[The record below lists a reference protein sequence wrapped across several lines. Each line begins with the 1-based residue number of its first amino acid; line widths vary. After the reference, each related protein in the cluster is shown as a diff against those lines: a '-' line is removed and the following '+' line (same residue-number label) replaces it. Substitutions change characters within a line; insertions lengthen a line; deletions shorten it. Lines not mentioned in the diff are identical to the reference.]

1 MIYSLNNV
9 ETLKNPPI
17 FLENILGELI
27 HEEDLDD
34 QDGNS
39 KGNENE
45 LKRKKKYNK
54 KSKKNVSFKSQQ
66 KSSSGVPKG
75 DTTKKP
81 KKRLIKNKKPK
92 KVKTTE

>member
-1 MIYSLNNV
+1 MIYSLNNG

-27 HEEDLDD
+27 HEEDLDN

-54 KSKKNVSFKSQQ
+54 KK
-66 KSSSGVPKG
+66 
-75 DTTKKP
+75 
-81 KKRLIKNKKPK
+81 
-92 KVKTTE
+92 